1 VEEIDMSILKPGKEK
16 NIRNWVFGLI
26 ALLLVVFVW
35 LGFRQAG
42 AGSIPAE
49 VAGKVTSIEVAETIE
64 TTGPLQA
71 QPFASLTWNTSGVVK
86 EVYVQSGDQVKAG
99 DVLMKLKTGS
109 VDNTIISAQATLVT
123 AQKEMD
129 DLLSTADA
137 DLAQA
142 VIDLR
147 TAQQAY
153 VRASNYLEFLERSK
167 TTPQT
172 QAKMFLESINQ
183 GGKRYVFKTKVMK
196 DPAPEDWFID
206 ARNDLALKK
215 AQLEDAQSTYDRFK
229 NGADAQDLAAAQ
241 AKIDSAQALVDSMTI
256 IAPFD
261 GQVLYVAN
269 QPGDVVKT
277 SEVAVNMANLD
288 HLYIESQVDEANIV
302 NIHMGD
308 PVTAA
313 LGAVDGLVLTGRVA
327 AVDPLGTVEAGSVL
341 YTVWMDIDPISGGVF
356 LPLAGI
362 ANVTIQVTDV
372 NLSLAVPI
380 AALQN
385 DDGGEYVLVMQSD
398 DTSERV
404 DVISST
410 IVDDLVVVTGDLE
423 EGDILMTAQNNAL
436 PAGGP
441 FSQGD

>member
-1 VEEIDMSILKPGKEK
+1 VI
-16 NIRNWVFGLI
+16 
-26 ALLLVVFVW
+26 LVVVFIW
-35 LGFRQAG
+35 PAYNQAA

-71 QPFASLTWNTSGVVK
+71 QPLVSLTWNTSGVVE

-99 DVLMKLKTGS
+99 DALMKLRTSS
-109 VDNTIISAQATLVT
+109 VDASIIASQSTLVT
-123 AQKEMD
+123 AQQEMD
-129 DLLSTADA
+129 DLLSAADA

-153 VRASNYLEFLERSK
+153 VRASNYLAFLERSK

-172 QAKMFLESINQ
+172 QAKMFIESINR

-196 DPAPEDWFID
+196 DPAPEDWLID
-206 ARNDLALKK
+206 ARNNLALKK
-215 AQLEDAQSTYDRFK
+215 AQLEDAQRTYDRYK

-241 AKIDSAQALVDSMTI
+241 AKIDSAQTLVDSTTI
-256 IAPFD
+256 IAPFG

-288 HLYIESQVDEANIV
+288 HLYIESQVDEASIV

-308 PVTAA
+308 PVTAT
-313 LGAVDGLVLTGRVA
+313 LGAVDGLVLTGKVA
-327 AVDPLGTVEAGSVL
+327 AVDPLGTVEAGSVN
-341 YTVWMDIDPISGGVF
+341 YAVWMDIDPISEDVF
-356 LPLAGI
+356 LPLAGT

-385 DDGGEYVLVMQSD
+385 DDRGEYVLVMRSD
-398 DTSERV
+398 GTSERV
-404 DVISST
+404 NVVSST
-410 IVDDLVVVTGDLE
+410 IVDDLVVVTGDLQ
-423 EGDILMTAQNNAL
+423 EGDTLMTAQNNAL
-436 PAGGP
+436 PSGGP
-441 FSQGD
+441 FDGD